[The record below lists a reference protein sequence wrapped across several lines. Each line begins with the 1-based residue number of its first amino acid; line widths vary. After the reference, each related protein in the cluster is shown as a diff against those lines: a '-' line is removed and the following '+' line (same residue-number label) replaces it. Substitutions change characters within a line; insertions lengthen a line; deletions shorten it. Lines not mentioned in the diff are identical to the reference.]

1 MDKEDGRKLSRQE
14 QHERRKQAVRMH
26 RRGMG
31 IKEIAANLSMS
42 VNTVRS
48 AVKLAQDKGIKAL
61 SPKPTGRGL
70 GQQRRLSADQ
80 ELHIQRQICKNRP
93 EQSLICPS
101 ERWAKLNPD
110 ERLNADLKHAPK
122 TNSSR

>member
-1 MDKEDGRKLSRQE
+1 MDKEDERKLRRQE

-61 SPKPTGRGL
+61 SPRVVGL
-70 GQQRRLSADQ
+70 GSNGA
-80 ELHIQRQICKNRP
+80 
-93 EQSLICPS
+93 
-101 ERWAKLNPD
+101 
-110 ERLNADLKHAPK
+110 
-122 TNSSR
+122 